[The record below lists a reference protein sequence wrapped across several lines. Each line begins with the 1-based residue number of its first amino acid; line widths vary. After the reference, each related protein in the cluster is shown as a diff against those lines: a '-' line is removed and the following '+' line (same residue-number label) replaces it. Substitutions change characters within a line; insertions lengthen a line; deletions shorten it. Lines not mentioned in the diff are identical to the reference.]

1 MENNSNVPKT
11 TGYKITIAILSIAC
25 LIMAYF
31 LSQKQETIETQQEQ
45 YTQLDLEKQAVE
57 NELTDMLHQYEAM
70 EVENDEMRAQ
80 IDEQK
85 EKIEQLIKKAK
96 DNSWTI
102 SKLKKETESLRTIMK
117 GYVRTIDSL
126 NTANQELIA
135 KNQQAQQ
142 QVKEVEG
149 KYTQLS
155 KVKEEL
161 ASKVALGSQL
171 KAIDMIVVGQSEK
184 RSNTYRE
191 TNRASKTDKLKVCFT
206 LDDNKIAKPGKRTVH
221 VRIIDPNGKVLAK
234 ENTEANMFEFEG
246 VKGLY
251 TIAYDLLYE
260 NEELDIC
267 LFWDVMDELA
277 PGKYITEIYVGDYLA
292 GTETIILD

>member
-1 MENNSNVPKT
+1 
-11 TGYKITIAILSIAC
+11 
-25 LIMAYF
+25 
-31 LSQKQETIETQQEQ
+31 
-45 YTQLDLEKQAVE
+45 
-57 NELTDMLHQYEAM
+57 
-70 EVENDEMRAQ
+70 RAQ

-234 ENTEANMFEFEG
+234 E
-246 VKGLY
+246 
-251 TIAYDLLYE
+251 
-260 NEELDIC
+260 
-267 LFWDVMDELA
+267 
-277 PGKYITEIYVGDYLA
+277 
-292 GTETIILD
+292 